1 MEPYADILHILFEVL
16 LSLLVKVFDINICIY
31 LNLIF
36 ILILYLVLLL
46 ESISALDTSY
56 INIYLLA

>member
-36 ILILYLVLLL
+36 ILYLVLLL

>member
-31 LNLIF
+31 LNLI
-36 ILILYLVLLL
+36 LYLVLLL

>member
-31 LNLIF
+31 LNLI
-36 ILILYLVLLL
+36 LYLVLLL

-56 INIYLLA
+56 IHIYLLA

>member
-31 LNLIF
+31 LNLI
-36 ILILYLVLLL
+36 LYLVLLL
-46 ESISALDTSY
+46 DSRFRL
-56 INIYLLA
+56 